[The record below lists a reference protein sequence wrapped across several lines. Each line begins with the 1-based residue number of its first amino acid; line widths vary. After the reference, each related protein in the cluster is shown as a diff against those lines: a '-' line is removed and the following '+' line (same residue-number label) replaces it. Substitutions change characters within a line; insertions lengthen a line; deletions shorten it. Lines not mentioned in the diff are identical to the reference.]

1 MSDFFDKDGKQK
13 SWLNIAHY
21 GIRLSH
27 IFETPSISN
36 EIPSILNE
44 KPSISTRIP
53 SISIQNLGFRSK
65 Y

>member
-27 IFETPSISN
+27 TFE
-36 EIPSILNE
+36 
-44 KPSISTRIP
+44 
-53 SISIQNLGFRSK
+53 IQKFQTKSLAF
-65 Y
+65 